1 VSENSASGLDVPGA
15 ISDPLTELL
24 RRGAR
29 GLIERAVEAELQL
42 LLEQYANVTDLSG
55 RKAVVRNGHLP
66 EREVMTALGPLAV
79 RVPKVRDRS
88 GSGVKFNSALVPPYV
103 RKARRVEAALPW
115 LYLRGISTGD
125 MQEALS
131 VLLGEDAKGLSPA
144 VVSRLKAQWSE
155 DYLAWNRRDLSGER
169 YVYVWADGVYS
180 TLRGEDDRLCLLVV
194 IGVNEQGE
202 KRLLGLSDGY
212 RESKASWLGVIQ
224 DLQERG
230 LMAAPRLA
238 VGDGALGF
246 WAALEEAW
254 PKTRCQ
260 RCWVHKTANVLNEMP
275 KSIQGKAKAGL
286 HEIWMAET
294 QAQAGKA
301 FDRFVK
307 DYGAKY
313 PKAVECLRKDR
324 AALLAFYDFPAEH
337 WTHIRTSNPIES
349 TFATIRHRTTRTKN
363 CVSRNTL
370 LGLVFQLAL
379 TAQKSWRRLDG
390 FKLLPDVVRGVRFQ
404 DGIAVVEPPDGT
416 GEEQQRIA
424 A

>member
-1 VSENSASGLDVPGA
+1 MSENSASGLDIPGA

-29 GLIERAVEAELQL
+29 GLIEKAVEAELQL

-66 EREVMTALGPLAV
+66 EREVLTALGPVAV
-79 RVPKVRDRS
+79 RMPKVRDRS
-88 GSGVKFNSALVPPYV
+88 GSGVKFNSGLVPPYV

-155 DYLAWNRRDLSGER
+155 EYLAWNRRDLSGER
-169 YVYVWADGVYS
+169 YVYVWADGIYS
-180 TLRGEDDRLCLLVV
+180 TLRGEDDRLCLLVL

-202 KRLLGLSDGY
+202 KRLLALSDGY
-212 RESKASWLGVIQ
+212 RESKASWLGIIQ
-224 DLQERG
+224 DVQERG
-230 LMAAPRLA
+230 LKDAPQLA
-238 VGDGALGF
+238 IGDGALGF
-246 WAALEEAW
+246 WAALDEAW
-254 PKTRCQ
+254 PKTRRQ

-294 QAQAGKA
+294 QAQAEKA

-313 PKAVECLRKDR
+313 PKAVECLKKDR
-324 AALLAFYDFPAEH
+324 GVLLAFYDFPAEH

-349 TFATIRHRTTRTKN
+349 TFATIRHRTNRTKN

-390 FKLLPDVVRGVRFQ
+390 FKLLPDVVKGVRFQ
-404 DGIAVVEPPDGT
+404 DGIAVVESPDET
-416 GEEQQRIA
+416 EEEQQRIA

>member
-1 VSENSASGLDVPGA
+1 
-15 ISDPLTELL
+15 
-24 RRGAR
+24 
-29 GLIERAVEAELQL
+29 
-42 LLEQYANVTDLSG
+42 LSG